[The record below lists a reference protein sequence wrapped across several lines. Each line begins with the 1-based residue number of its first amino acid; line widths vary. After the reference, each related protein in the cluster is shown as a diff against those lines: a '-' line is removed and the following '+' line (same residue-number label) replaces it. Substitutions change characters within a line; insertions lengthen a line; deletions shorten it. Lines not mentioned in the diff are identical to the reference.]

1 MSISSTMTAPLAYPG
16 HRTSTDPAF
25 AGRTWILQDLA
36 WDWRHPV
43 LMARIGDALVDILRV
58 EVIKDWPEWIP
69 RNRDPRSIY
78 ELRDVMDVIVGGP
91 AGWDL
96 IPSDV
101 ARDILDEI
109 NAAIN
114 DDT

>member
-1 MSISSTMTAPLAYPG
+1 MTTTIPDHY
-16 HRTSTDPAF
+16 TSADPDF

-43 LMARIGDALVDILRV
+43 LITKVGDDIVDILRV
-58 EVIKDWPEWIP
+58 ETLKDWPEWIP
-69 RNRDPRSIY
+69 RDHDPRSIY
-78 ELRDVMDVIVGGP
+78 ELRDVMDVIVGQS
-91 AGWDL
+91 AGGDL

-101 ARDILDEI
+101 ARDILDDV

-114 DDT
+114 DTH

>member
-1 MSISSTMTAPLAYPG
+1 MLDSYTSS
-16 HRTSTDPAF
+16 DPAF
-25 AGRTWILQDLA
+25 AGRTWLLQDMA

-43 LMARIGDALVDILRV
+43 LITHVGDDVVDILRV
-58 EVIKDWPEWIP
+58 ETLTGWPEWIP
-69 RNRDPRSIY
+69 RNPDPRSIY
-78 ELRDVMDVIVGGP
+78 ELRDIMEVIVGQP

-101 ARDILDEI
+101 ASDILDEI